1 MTMSSLR
8 PIHRNLF
15 RRHGDPLLQWSNRFD
30 NVMLKREHRN
40 KYCYPF
46 CELLVLA
53 LPTLAFNTLLSRAD
67 GCDFSIFSLD
77 AFALPVVATGAF
89 TSPGVGTIG
98 TATGAAAGGSIRTGA
113 LTITGARNV
122 GILTGTVSGVAF
134 TGIAAGAFTGTGAS
148 IRTGALTITGARNVG
163 ILIGTV
169 AGVAFT
175 GIAAGAFTGTD
186 NVTGVLI
193 GFGTG
198 AFVGI
203 RPGGEMG
210 A

>member
-1 MTMSSLR
+1 M
-8 PIHRNLF
+8 
-15 RRHGDPLLQWSNRFD
+15 
-30 NVMLKREHRN
+30 
-40 KYCYPF
+40 
-46 CELLVLA
+46 VLA
-53 LPTLAFNTLLSRAD
+53 LPTLAFNAPLSRAD

-77 AFALPVVATGAF
+77 AFAFPVVGTGAF
-89 TSPGVGTIG
+89 TSLSVGTIG
-98 TATGAAAGGSIRTGA
+98 AATGAA
-113 LTITGARNV
+113 
-122 GILTGTVSGVAF
+122 
-134 TGIAAGAFTGTGAS
+134 TGAS
-148 IRTGALTITGARNVG
+148 IRTGAFTVTGARYVG

-175 GIAAGAFTGTD
+175 GIAVGAFTGTD
-186 NVTGVLI
+186 NVTGVMI